1 MLVITIQVDAPHG
14 SAQGLKERIA
24 MDDLERYGRVKV
36 TSIEE
41 EAPVYRQME
50 FGDAPIQRRGNR

>member
-24 MDDLERYGRVKV
+24 TDLDKYGRVKV

>member
-1 MLVITIQVDAPHG
+1 MLVITIQVDTPHG
-14 SAQGLKERIA
+14 STQGLKKRIA
-24 MDDLERYGRVKV
+24 MDLERYGRVKV

>member
-14 SAQGLKERIA
+14 SAQELKERIA
-24 MDDLERYGRVKV
+24 MDLEKYGRVKV

>member
-1 MLVITIQVDAPHG
+1 MLVITIQVDAPQG
-14 SAQGLKERIA
+14 SEQGLKERIA
-24 MDDLERYGRVKV
+24 MDLEKYGRVQV

>member
-1 MLVITIQVDAPHG
+1 MLVITIRVDAPQG

-24 MDDLERYGRVKV
+24 MDLEKYGRVQV
-36 TSIEE
+36 ASIEE

-50 FGDAPIQRRGNR
+50 FGDAPIQRRKNR

>member
-14 SAQGLKERIA
+14 SVQGLKERIA
-24 MDDLERYGRVKV
+24 MDLEKYGRVKV